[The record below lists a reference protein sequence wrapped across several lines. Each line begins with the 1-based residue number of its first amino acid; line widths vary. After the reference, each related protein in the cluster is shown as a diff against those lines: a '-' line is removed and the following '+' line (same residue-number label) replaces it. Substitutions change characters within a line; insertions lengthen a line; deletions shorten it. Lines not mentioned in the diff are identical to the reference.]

1 MARPHYYEIEAI
13 RQYLKAVIAIGALA
27 YVVFVDSNSKKFIG
41 SASANQL
48 IAYLED
54 HGAAEE
60 FMGKLEGQ
68 PRLFVGYG
76 LVTDALTPDD
86 TNVAA
91 LQKFVST
98 HADALVII
106 SKDRRKPIGV
116 LDRDRLMTKL
126 MLKLAS

>member
-1 MARPHYYEIEAI
+1 
-13 RQYLKAVIAIGALA
+13 
-27 YVVFVDSNSKKFIG
+27 
-41 SASANQL
+41 
-48 IAYLED
+48 
-54 HGAAEE
+54 
-60 FMGKLEGQ
+60 MGKLEGQ

-76 LVTDALTPDD
+76 FSVTDALTPDD

-98 HADALVII
+98 HVDVLVII